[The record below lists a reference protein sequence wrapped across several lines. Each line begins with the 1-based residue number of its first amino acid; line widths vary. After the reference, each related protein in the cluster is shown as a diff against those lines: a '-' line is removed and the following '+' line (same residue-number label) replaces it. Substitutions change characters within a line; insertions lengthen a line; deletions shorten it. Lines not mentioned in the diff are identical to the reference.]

1 MSKDLGKKPVAHH
14 AWLLFVPVNRFA
26 LFVGKPDH
34 RGIPGAKSRVRSTN
48 FLLAMIFCRSMREI
62 SGNGSR
68 AETRIGPAQNALLK
82 ITTASPWR
90 RSDVFTLMLLND
102 CVRGSAQL
110 PITHNKKRLPSA
122 GWRIAAAR
130 ADFVHILYA

>member
-1 MSKDLGKKPVAHH
+1 M
-14 AWLLFVPVNRFA
+14 
-26 LFVGKPDH
+26 
-34 RGIPGAKSRVRSTN
+34 PGAKSWVRSTN

-90 RSDVFTLMLLND
+90 RSEVFTLMLLND
-102 CVRGSAQL
+102 CAKGSEQL

-122 GWRIAAAR
+122 GWWIAAAR
-130 ADFVHILYA
+130 ADLFTFFIPESCDGKSQRIPCYWCYEDEE